1 MSFDEEVTYRVERP
15 DESTEDDLA
24 PPFVII
30 VQGSKDSGKTTLIKS
45 LVHHFTRQK
54 VTEVKGT
61 ITLRT
66 NKNQRITFYECP
78 TDM

>member
-1 MSFDEEVTYRVERP
+1 MSDEVYRVERN
-15 DESTEDDLA
+15 EEAEEDDLA

-30 VQGSKDSGKTTLIKS
+30 VQGSKESGKSTLIKS
-45 LVHHFTRQK
+45 LVQHFTRQK
-54 VTEVKGT
+54 LTEVKGT

-78 TDM
+78 TDI

>member
-1 MSFDEEVTYRVERP
+1 MAEEEEVTTTYRIERP
-15 DESTEDDLA
+15 DEEEDLS

-45 LVHHFTRQK
+45 LVQHFTRQK
-54 VTEVKGT
+54 ITDVKGT

-66 NKNQRITFYECP
+66 NKN
-78 TDM
+78 

>member
-1 MSFDEEVTYRVERP
+1 MTEEMQMTYRVETSQ
-15 DESTEDDLA
+15 DANEDNLA
-24 PPFVII
+24 PPFVIV
-30 VQGSKDSGKTTLIKS
+30 VQGSKESGKTTLIKS
-45 LVHHFTRQK
+45 LVYHFTRQK
-54 VTEVKGT
+54 LTDVKGT